1 MISPK
6 GVGDPM
12 AYASPT
18 KRCSTARSSKSGGR
32 SLYGQ
37 GVNDEST
44 FVPLS
49 MLPKFRDIEDTS
61 PSPIVEPTRQHWH
74 MPNHSVKVKR
84 LNTADPYERLHTSQ
98 IRTLKQQDINNEL
111 VPKHIIE
118 NSLPPAGPVIK
129 STDFFRPS
137 KCDRA
142 KTAPRSPTSANTPM
156 TKALPVFTTT
166 FKPSAD
172 DPKSTKAQLR
182 VVSHPLLGVALPKR
196 NPDQN
201 SHGISRNVRSRVRL
215 PFFFFFARARGPTA
229 LRRRSSAA
237 STRPRRRGGARGTP
251 LGAGTAIPRPP
262 LRTGYVPLTPT
273 HLLAPLVRTSLFA
286 ESGNK
291 SPKKIRS
298 IRGRC
303 RGFPPSKS

>member
-6 GVGDPM
+6 GVGDPL
-12 AYASPT
+12 ACGSRVRRRRTISAAARPADPRAAQIAPLKWELCRYASPPG
-18 KRCSTARSSKSGGR
+18 RCMTARSSKSGGSR

-37 GVNDEST
+37 GINDEST

-61 PSPIVEPTRQHWH
+61 PNPIVEPTQQHWH
-74 MPNHSVKVKR
+74 MPNQTVKVAR
-84 LNTADPYERLHTSQ
+84 LNTADPYDRLHTSQ
-98 IRTLKQQDINNEL
+98 IRTLKQQDITNGL
-111 VPKHIIE
+111 VPRHILE
-118 NSLPPAGPVIK
+118 NTLPPAGPVIK

-142 KTAPRSPTSANTPM
+142 KSAPRSPTSANTPM

-172 DPKSTKAQLR
+172 GPSKASLR

-201 SHGISRNVRSRVRL
+201 SHGISRNVL
-215 PFFFFFARARGPTA
+215 
-229 LRRRSSAA
+229 
-237 STRPRRRGGARGTP
+237 GGF
-251 LGAGTAIPRPP
+251 
-262 LRTGYVPLTPT
+262 Y
-273 HLLAPLVRTSLFA
+273 TS
-286 ESGNK
+286 
-291 SPKKIRS
+291 
-298 IRGRC
+298 
-303 RGFPPSKS
+303 

>member
-1 MISPK
+1 M
-6 GVGDPM
+6 
-12 AYASPT
+12 
-18 KRCSTARSSKSGGR
+18 TARSSKSSGSR

-37 GVNDEST
+37 GINDEST

-74 MPNHSVKVKR
+74 MPNNSVKVAR
-84 LNTADPYERLHTSQ
+84 LRTADPYDRLHSSQ
-98 IRTLKQQDINNEL
+98 IRTLKQQDINNGL
-111 VPKHIIE
+111 VPRHIIE

-129 STDFFRPS
+129 STDFFKPS

-142 KTAPRSPTSANTPM
+142 KSAPRSPTSANTPM

-172 DPKSTKAQLR
+172 DETKASLR

-201 SHGISRNVRSRVRL
+201 SHGISRNASRPAPSLSKDTARSARVFSRARL
-215 PFFFFFARARGPTA
+215 RPVARASPP
-229 LRRRSSAA
+229 AA
-237 STRPRRRGGARGTP
+237 APQVLGGF
-251 LGAGTAIPRPP
+251 
-262 LRTGYVPLTPT
+262 Y
-273 HLLAPLVRTSLFA
+273 TS
-286 ESGNK
+286 
-291 SPKKIRS
+291 
-298 IRGRC
+298 
-303 RGFPPSKS
+303 

>member
-6 GVGDPM
+6 GVGDPL
-12 AYASPT
+12 ARGSRVRRRRTILRRRPPRGPARRSRAPLKWELCRYASPPG
-18 KRCSTARSSKSGGR
+18 RCMTARSSKSGGSR

-37 GVNDEST
+37 GINDEST

-61 PSPIVEPTRQHWH
+61 PNPIVEPTQQHWH
-74 MPNHSVKVKR
+74 MPNQTVKVAR
-84 LNTADPYERLHTSQ
+84 LNTADPYDRLHTSQ
-98 IRTLKQQDINNEL
+98 IRTLKQQDITNGL
-111 VPKHIIE
+111 VPRHILE
-118 NSLPPAGPVIK
+118 NTLPPAGPVIK

-142 KTAPRSPTSANTPM
+142 KSAPRSPTSANTPM

-172 DPKSTKAQLR
+172 GPSKASLR

-201 SHGISRNVRSRVRL
+201 SHGISRNVL
-215 PFFFFFARARGPTA
+215 
-229 LRRRSSAA
+229 
-237 STRPRRRGGARGTP
+237 GGF
-251 LGAGTAIPRPP
+251 
-262 LRTGYVPLTPT
+262 Y
-273 HLLAPLVRTSLFA
+273 TS
-286 ESGNK
+286 
-291 SPKKIRS
+291 
-298 IRGRC
+298 
-303 RGFPPSKS
+303 

>member
-1 MISPK
+1 M
-6 GVGDPM
+6 
-12 AYASPT
+12 
-18 KRCSTARSSKSGGR
+18 TARSSKSSGSR

-37 GVNDEST
+37 GINDEST

-74 MPNHSVKVKR
+74 MPNNSVKVAR
-84 LNTADPYERLHTSQ
+84 LRTADPYDRLHSSQ
-98 IRTLKQQDINNEL
+98 IRTLKQQDINNGL
-111 VPKHIIE
+111 VPRHIIE

-129 STDFFRPS
+129 STDFFKPS

-142 KTAPRSPTSANTPM
+142 KSAPRSPTSANTPM

-172 DPKSTKAQLR
+172 DETKASLR

-201 SHGISRNVRSRVRL
+201 SHGISRNASRPAPSLSKDTARSSRSRL
-215 PFFFFFARARGPTA
+215 LARAPSPRRARLTARRRAAGPRRLLHV
-229 LRRRSSAA
+229 LRRAPGPPPARAEG
-237 STRPRRRGGARGTP
+237 RPR
-251 LGAGTAIPRPP
+251 PRPAQV
-262 LRTGYVPLTPT
+262 RDARRAELTP
-273 HLLAPLVRTSLFA
+273 
-286 ESGNK
+286 
-291 SPKKIRS
+291 
-298 IRGRC
+298 RGR
-303 RGFPPSKS
+303 RSLA